1 MNRCPFLSSN
11 SVAKAHRRAYQS
23 EPMNLIHTLTR
34 KAALAVGA
42 AAILS
47 LPLNS
52 LAADGWL
59 VDFEKAKAQA
69 AQEGKSILME
79 FTGSDWC
86 PPCIQLEKNVLS
98 QEAFKTGAPKNFILL
113 KLDSPRDKSKQTPE
127 EIEQYKVLSKQYAV
141 QGVPTIFLTDAKG
154 KPYWQTV
161 GYSGDP
167 ADKYV
172 ANLNAQ
178 LATLAKRDESFAKA
192 EKAEGTE
199 KAQHLAE
206 GLSLVSNELALS
218 SYDDV
223 VAKIIKLDADNK
235 AGLKAKFE
243 DLKNSVDFKAELQSV
258 LRGGGAEPKSA
269 LAAIDKLIEEKK
281 PTGESLQEALF
292 YKGSIHFSDDKAK
305 AKALLLEAQKLAP
318 DSDIGKRI
326 NGVIAQFFKD

>member
-1 MNRCPFLSSN
+1 
-11 SVAKAHRRAYQS
+11 
-23 EPMNLIHTLTR
+23 MNLIHSLTR

-52 LAADGWL
+52 QAAEGWL

-69 AQEGKSILME
+69 AKEGKSILME

-127 EIEQYKVLSKQYAV
+127 EIEQYKVLSKKYAV
-141 QGVPTIFLTDAKG
+141 RGVPTIFLADAKG
-154 KPYWQTV
+154 RPYWQTV

-178 LATLAKRDESFAKA
+178 LATLTKRDESFAKA
-192 EKAEGTE
+192 EKAEGSE
-199 KAQHLAE
+199 KAKHLAE
-206 GLSLVSNELALS
+206 GLSLVSNELALNT
-218 SYDDV
+218 YDDV
-223 VAKIIKLDADNK
+223 VAEIIKLDADNK

-243 DLKNSVDFKAELQSV
+243 GLKNSVEFKAELEGV
-258 LRGGGAEPKSA
+258 LRGGGADPKSA

-281 PTGESLQEALF
+281 PTGEALQEALF
-292 YKGSIHFSDDKAK
+292 YKGSIHFRDDKAK

-326 NGVIAQFFKD
+326 NGILAQFFKD